1 MAVSSAEDCPL
12 TQEACPYIS
21 LHTRRVLIWV
31 SHWMSSLYFDLYGN
45 HLRTF
50 FTVGVLCVVFL
61 VLCLFTGLILSCPT
75 PLICSLPI
83 SVSGWRCTCTRHL
96 MTWKFSWKQKAER
109 QTLWG
114 GIFFLHFPSRYQYND
129 FNLSLHRKIWFTP
142 RDFPF
147 TSYILIIWYYFNI
160 YCTL

>member
-45 HLRTF
+45 HLRKF
-50 FTVGVLCVVFL
+50 FTVGVLCVVFF
-61 VLCLFTGLILSCPT
+61 VFCLFTGLILSCPT
-75 PLICSLPI
+75 PLICSLLI

-109 QTLWG
+109 RTLWG
-114 GIFFLHFPSRYQYND
+114 GIFFFFIFHQWHQYND

-142 RDFPF
+142 IQIETFHWL
-147 TSYILIIWYYFNI
+147 LIY
-160 YCTL
+160 

>member
-50 FTVGVLCVVFL
+50 FTVGVLCVVFF
-61 VLCLFTGLILSCPT
+61 VLCLFTGFILSCPT
-75 PLICSLPI
+75 PLICSLLI

-109 QTLWG
+109 RTLWG
-114 GIFFLHFPSRYQYND
+114 GIFFFFIFHHDISTMILTCLVIERYGSRPET
-129 FNLSLHRKIWFTP
+129 FHLL
-142 RDFPF
+142 
-147 TSYILIIWYYFNI
+147 LIY
-160 YCTL
+160 

>member
-45 HLRTF
+45 HLRRF
-50 FTVGVLCVVFL
+50 FTVGVLCVVFF

-75 PLICSLPI
+75 PLICFLLI

-109 QTLWG
+109 RTLWG
-114 GIFFLHFPSRYQYND
+114 GIFFFFIFHQWHQYND

-142 RDFPF
+142 IRIETFHWL
-147 TSYILIIWYYFNI
+147 LIY
-160 YCTL
+160 